1 MLNQQDIARYQRHL
15 VLPSFGPEAQQKLKQ
30 AKILIVGAGGLGAP
44 VSLYLTAAGV
54 GELGIID
61 MDTVDITNL
70 QRQVLFTEND
80 IGQFK
85 SVKAKERLKQLNS
98 QTIIKAIK
106 EQLDSKNALKLIE
119 HYDLVVDCTDN
130 FPTRYLINDACVLLD
145 KPFIYGSIYQYEGQV
160 SVFNF
165 NQGVNYRD
173 LYPEPPTPESVPNC
187 VTGGVL
193 GTLSGIIGSIQAN
206 EVIKLI
212 CGIGEPLH
220 EKLFIFDTLTLES
233 RIIKLQSKNTRSN
246 IKKLIDYEAFCNVNI
261 NTMVKEITV
270 TELHQM
276 MENKEDF
283 QLIDVREPHE
293 AEISSLKAELIPLR
307 TIPDNENKIST
318 DKKVIIHCRSG
329 VRSAQAVSYLQS
341 KLGLQNLYNLKG
353 GILAWSDQ
361 IDPSV
366 SKG

>member
-1 MLNQQDIARYQRHL
+1 MLNQEEIARYQRQL
-15 VLPSFGPEAQQKLKQ
+15 VLPLFGSNAQQKLKK
-30 AKILIVGAGGLGAP
+30 AKVLIVGAGGLGAP

-54 GELGIID
+54 GEIGIID
-61 MDTVDITNL
+61 NDTVDITNL
-70 QRQVLFTEND
+70 QRQVLFHGND
-80 IGQFK
+80 IGKSK
-85 SVKAKERLKQLNS
+85 SVIAAERMSQLNS
-98 QTIIKAIK
+98 HAIIKSFNA
-106 EQLDSKNALKLIE
+106 QLTSKNALELIKD
-119 HYDLVVDCTDN
+119 YDLVIDCTDN

-160 SVFNF
+160 SVFNY

-173 LYPEPPTPESVPNC
+173 LYPVPPAPESVPNC
-187 VTGGVL
+187 ATGGVL
-193 GTLSGIIGSIQAN
+193 GTLPGIIGSIQAN
-206 EVIKLI
+206 EAIKLI

-220 EKLFIFDTLTLES
+220 EKLFIFDTLSLGS
-233 RIIKLQSKNTRSN
+233 RIIKLKSKNTRSN
-246 IKKLIDYEAFCNVNI
+246 IKELIDYDVFCNVNV

-270 TELHQM
+270 SELHQM

-293 AEISSLKAELIPLR
+293 AVISSLKGELIPLG
-307 TIPDNENKIST
+307 TIPDNEDKIAT

-329 VRSAQAVSYLQS
+329 ARSAQAVNYLQN